1 MLKDSLKKEIDQL
14 RPEQLRK
21 IADLVVLLKAEAEAQ
36 GKTQAFWQR
45 ATSKERAQN
54 FREWVSNLS
63 QTNRS
68 LADEAFDRES
78 IYD

>member
-14 RPEQLRK
+14 SPEQLRK
-21 IADLVVLLKAEAEAQ
+21 IADLVVLLKSEAQAQ
-36 GKTQAFWQR
+36 GKAQAFWQR
-45 ATSKERAQN
+45 GTSKERAQN

-68 LADEAFDRES
+68 LPDEAFDRES